1 MLLKKVCVDARMLVH
16 SGIGTYLKNILKYV
30 KKAPIHWYIFIH
42 PHQKGSY
49 FDGMEVIPVSTP
61 IYSPIEQIDFV
72 RKIPPCDLFWSPH
85 FNVPI
90 FPISSKKRLT
100 TIHDLFHLAYPRLL
114 NRLERFYAG
123 FLIKQAAYRSDQI
136 ITDSHFSKSEL
147 CKYTNIVADR
157 IEVIPLAVD
166 LERFSP
172 KKENDQ
178 ILEKFNIK
186 KKFLLYV
193 GNLKV
198 HKNIQALLLA
208 FDLLDKQGFSEI
220 DLICVGN
227 SKDMKRLNGSCVK
240 ETLHHVKHR
249 IHFVGN
255 VSDEELVSFYRTAEL
270 MIFPSLYE
278 GFGLPPLEAMACGC
292 PTICSYAASLPEV
305 CKTAT
310 LYCNPYNYR
319 HIAQLIEKVLV
330 DADLRQQLINRGLKL
345 VRTLSW
351 EISAQK
357 HLEKIDQL
365 IEI

>member
-1 MLLKKVCVDARMLVH
+1 MKKVCVDARMLVH
-16 SGIGTYLKNILKYV
+16 SGIGTYLKNILKHL
-30 KKAPIHWYIFIH
+30 KKVPIHWYVLIH
-42 PHQKGSY
+42 PHQKSSY
-49 FDGMEVIPVSTP
+49 FDGMEVIPIFTP

-72 RKIPPCDLFWSPH
+72 RKIPSCDLFWSPH

-100 TIHDLFHLAYPRLL
+100 TIHDLFHLAYPKLL
-114 NRLERFYAG
+114 SRLERFYAG

-147 CKYTNIVADR
+147 CKYINVIANK

-166 LERFSP
+166 LDRFSP
-172 KKENDQ
+172 KKESHQ
-178 ILEKFNIK
+178 MLGKFNIK

-220 DLICVGN
+220 DLVCVGN
-227 SKDMKRLNGSCVK
+227 SKGMKRLDDSYFK
-240 ETLHHVKHR
+240 ETLQHVKHR
-249 IHFVGN
+249 VHFAGS
-255 VSDEELVSFYRTAEL
+255 VSEEELVGFYRTAEL

-319 HIAQLIEKVLV
+319 HIAGLIKKVMV
-330 DADLRQQLINRGLKL
+330 DRGLRQQLINRGLQL
-345 VRTLSW
+345 VKTLSW

-357 HLEKIDQL
+357 HLEMINQL

>member
-1 MLLKKVCVDARMLVH
+1 MLVH
-16 SGIGTYLKNILKYV
+16 SGIGTYLKNILKHL
-30 KKAPIHWYIFIH
+30 KKAPIHWYALIH
-42 PHQKGSY
+42 PYQKSSY
-49 FDGMEVIPVSTP
+49 FDGMEVIFISTP
-61 IYSPIEQIDFV
+61 IYSPIEQIDLAI
-72 RKIPPCDLFWSPH
+72 KIPSCDLFWSPH
-85 FNVPI
+85 FNAPI

-100 TIHDLFHLAYPRLL
+100 TIHDLFHLAYPKLF

-123 FLIKQAAYRSDQI
+123 FLIKQAAYRADQI

-147 CKYTNIVADR
+147 CKYINVTANKV
-157 IEVIPLAVD
+157 EVIPLAVD
-166 LERFSP
+166 LDRFSP
-172 KKENDQ
+172 KKESHQ
-178 ILEKFNIK
+178 MLEKFNIK

-198 HKNIQALLLA
+198 HKNIHALLLA

-220 DLICVGN
+220 DLVCVGN
-227 SKDMKRLNGSCVK
+227 SKGMKRLDDLCFK
-240 ETLHHVKHR
+240 ETLQHLKHR
-249 IHFVGN
+249 VYFVGN
-255 VSDEELVSFYRTAEL
+255 VSDEELVGFYRTAEL
-270 MIFPSLYE
+270 MVFPSLYE

-319 HIAQLIEKVLV
+319 HIAQLIEKVMV
-330 DADLRQQLINRGLKL
+330 DADLKQQLINKGLKL
-345 VRTLSW
+345 VRALSW

>member
-1 MLLKKVCVDARMLVH
+1 VDARMLVH
-16 SGIGTYLKNILKYV
+16 SGIGTYLKNILNHL
-30 KKAPIHWYIFIH
+30 KKAPIHWYVLIH
-42 PHQKGSY
+42 PYQKSSY
-49 FDGMEVIPVSTP
+49 FDGMEVIPISTP
-61 IYSPIEQIDFV
+61 IYSPIEQIDFA
-72 RKIPPCDLFWSPH
+72 RKIPSCDLFWSPH

-100 TIHDLFHLAYPRLL
+100 TIHDLFHLAYPKSF

-147 CKYTNIVADR
+147 CKYINVIADK

-166 LERFSP
+166 LDRFSP
-172 KKENDQ
+172 KKESHQ
-178 ILEKFNIK
+178 MLEKFNIN

-193 GNLKV
+193 GNLKA
-198 HKNIQALLLA
+198 HKNIRALLLA
-208 FDLLDKQGFSEI
+208 FDLLDKQGVSEI
-220 DLICVGN
+220 DLVCIGN
-227 SKDMKRLNGSCVK
+227 SKGMKHLDDLCFK
-240 ETLHHVKHR
+240 ETLLHLKHR
-249 IHFVGN
+249 VHFLGN
-255 VSDEELVSFYRTAEL
+255 VSDEELVGFYRTAEL

-319 HIAQLIEKVLV
+319 HIAQLIEKVMV
-330 DADLRQQLINRGLKL
+330 NADLKQQLINKGLKL
-345 VRTLSW
+345 VRALSW